1 MIERIGLKGA
11 WRVPDW
17 ILAFL
22 SGLQR
27 AAVTGLAS
35 ELRAGG
41 VFTVVLAFALGALH
55 ALTPGHGKAALAA
68 YFMGQEAKIA
78 TGIRVAL
85 AAALLHVIM
94 GFVAFA
100 VLRFIVN
107 QTPLITARGS
117 PFFTVTGYGLIL
129 FAGLLM
135 IFQSVRPASA
145 HAGPHALTAG
155 IGLLPCP
162 LTITVLGF
170 AWAQAIGP
178 MVAVVLIALAAG
190 IAFTIGI
197 VALLAIVGRRLLG
210 RTLADRL
217 PGFERRAR
225 ALQGAAGLVIVIL
238 AAYAIIASLIA
249 RPIFAHVFSLA

>member
-1 MIERIGLKGA
+1 
-11 WRVPDW
+11 VPDW

-27 AAVTGLAS
+27 SAVTGLAA

-41 VFTVVLAFALGALH
+41 MFTAVLAFALGALH

-68 YFMGQEAKIA
+68 YFLGREARIA

-85 AAALLHVIM
+85 AAAFLHVIM

-100 VLRFIVN
+100 VLRFIIS
-107 QTPLITARGS
+107 QTPVMTTRGS
-117 PFFTVTGYGLIL
+117 PFFSITGYGLIL
-129 FAGLLM
+129 FAGLVM
-135 IFQSVRPASA
+135 IVQSLRSAST
-145 HAGPHALTAG
+145 HAGPHVLTAG

-178 MVAVVLIALAAG
+178 MVAVVLVALAAG

-197 VALLAIVGRRLLG
+197 VALLAILGRRLLG
-210 RTLADRL
+210 HAFAERL
-217 PGFERRAR
+217 PRFERNAR
-225 ALQGAAGLVIVIL
+225 ILQGVAGAVIVAL
-238 AAYAIIASLIA
+238 AAYAIWASLIV
-249 RPIFAHVFSLA
+249 RPAFAAS

>member
-1 MIERIGLKGA
+1 
-11 WRVPDW
+11 VPDW
-17 ILAFL
+17 LLAFL

-27 AAVTGLAS
+27 TAVTGLAA

-41 VFTVVLAFALGALH
+41 MLTAVLAFALGALH

-68 YFMGQEAKIA
+68 YFLGQEARIA

-85 AAALLHVIM
+85 AAAFLHVIM
-94 GFVAFA
+94 GFVAFM
-100 VLRFIVN
+100 VLRFVVS
-107 QTPLITARGS
+107 QTPLMTARGS
-117 PFFTVTGYGLIL
+117 PFFSVTGYGLIL
-129 FAGLLM
+129 LAGLVM

-145 HAGPHALTAG
+145 HAGPHMLTAG

-178 MVAVVLIALAAG
+178 MVAVVLVALAAG

-197 VALLAIVGRRLLG
+197 VALLAIVGRRLVGQSFAG
-210 RTLADRL
+210 RLE
-217 PGFERRAR
+217 GFERGAR
-225 ALQGAAGLVIVIL
+225 VLQCVAGLVIVIL
-238 AAYAIIASLIA
+238 AAYAIFASVSA
-249 RPIFAHVFSLA
+249 RPIFAA